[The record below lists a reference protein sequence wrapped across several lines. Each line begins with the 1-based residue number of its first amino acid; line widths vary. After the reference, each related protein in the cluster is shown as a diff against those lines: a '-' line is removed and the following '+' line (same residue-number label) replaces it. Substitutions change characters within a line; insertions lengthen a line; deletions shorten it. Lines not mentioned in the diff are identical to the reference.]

1 MLGKMATRPLN
12 AESLR
17 YDRQRLSDLVLDPLQ
32 HVKLAF
38 GRNLTG
44 REVAQIKIHLER
56 EVRSDILL
64 ADGEDLIIILD
75 QYYGLDNIRVLERL
89 LSQIQC
95 HDLLNA
101 LLDWKERNN
110 PIKPEIFYGKLRL
123 RFLCFV
129 YF

>member
-1 MLGKMATRPLN
+1 MLGKMATQPLN

>member
-1 MLGKMATRPLN
+1 MATRPLN

-64 ADGEDLIIILD
+64 ADGKDLIIILD

>member
-1 MLGKMATRPLN
+1 MATQPLN

>member
-1 MLGKMATRPLN
+1 MATRPLN